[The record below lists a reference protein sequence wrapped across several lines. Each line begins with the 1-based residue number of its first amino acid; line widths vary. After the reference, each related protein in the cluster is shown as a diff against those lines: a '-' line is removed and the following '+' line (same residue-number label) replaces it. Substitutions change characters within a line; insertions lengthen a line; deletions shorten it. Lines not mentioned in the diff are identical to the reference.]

1 MPSRNINI
9 SFFIRIASNFSN
21 NPYLYNVIGGGEV
34 MNVYLVSLAL
44 ADLLYGVLVVPFSVY
59 PALVQQWVYGKI
71 ACRIIGYIEVAL
83 WTVSAYTLM
92 WISVDR

>member
-1 MPSRNINI
+1 MTII
-9 SFFIRIASNFSN
+9 TM
-21 NPYLYNVIGGGEV
+21 LKLLCTLIGGGEV